1 SARSRRSSRARRSS
15 PTPSASSPRSS
26 SRTAPPRWR
35 PCAAARSRSWTAAC
49 PSKRRSPAWPWGS
62 SRRAARCAS
71 SPTFWATRTIS
82 VTWTSRSRARR
93 PESPPRPRWARSTAA
108 RCARSSTSAPSWRS
122 SRAPTAWC
130 TFPSSPRSGC
140 KRSPTSSRKAT
151 SSRSRCSRWTG
162 RGRSG
167 SPARKRS
174 RRRDSR
180 RRNGRRMQLTRLPNG
195 VRVLS
200 ERLPDLTSATVGIWV
215 ENGSRYERA
224 EQAGISHFLEHL
236 FFKGT
241 ARRTAAQ
248 IAQEIDAVGGVLNAF
263 TGKEYTC
270 YYAKVLREHLPLALD
285 LLADIF
291 TQSTFAAEEIERER
305 SVIVQE
311 ISQVEDTPDD
321 YVHELF
327 NLAFWPGHP
336 LSRPIAGTAETVSRL
351 ERDDFLSSYCDAGY
365 AGVYVGTGA
374 EWTRE
379 VVEVIRDE
387 LGRVTRDG
395 LTPDELLRA
404 KNQMKGSLL
413 LGLETS
419 DSRMSRIAK
428 NEIYFGRDVPLEEVA
443 AGIDAVTNDDV
454 LRVSRRLFRPDA
466 LALTVLGDL
475 KG

>member
-1 SARSRRSSRARRSS
+1 
-15 PTPSASSPRSS
+15 
-26 SRTAPPRWR
+26 
-35 PCAAARSRSWTAAC
+35 
-49 PSKRRSPAWPWGS
+49 
-62 SRRAARCAS
+62 
-71 SPTFWATRTIS
+71 
-82 VTWTSRSRARR
+82 
-93 PESPPRPRWARSTAA
+93 
-108 RCARSSTSAPSWRS
+108 
-122 SRAPTAWC
+122 
-130 TFPSSPRSGC
+130 
-140 KRSPTSSRKAT
+140 
-151 SSRSRCSRWTG
+151 
-162 RGRSG
+162 
-167 SPARKRS
+167 
-174 RRRDSR
+174 
-180 RRNGRRMQLTRLPNG
+180 MQVTRLTNG

-200 ERLPDLTSATVGIWV
+200 EPLPDLTSATVGIWV

-241 ARRTAAQ
+241 ARRSAAQ

-351 ERDDFLSSYCDAGY
+351 GRDDFLRFLEVRYRPDRVLIAAAGALTHDALLAVADRQFGALAGSAAGVDGGPPEPRAGVSVHEKRLEQVHLCLGTPGIAQTDAERYAAHLVNLALGGGMSSRLFQEIRERRGKAYTVYSFLSSYCDAGY
-365 AGVYVGTGA
+365 TGVYVGTSA

-379 VVEVIRDE
+379 VVEVIRGE
-387 LGRVTRDG
+387 LARVVRDG
-395 LTPDELLRA
+395 LAPDELLRA

-475 KG
+475 KGHALGDEVLAS

>member
-1 SARSRRSSRARRSS
+1 MQ
-15 PTPSASSPRSS
+15 
-26 SRTAPPRWR
+26 
-35 PCAAARSRSWTAAC
+35 
-49 PSKRRSPAWPWGS
+49 
-62 SRRAARCAS
+62 
-71 SPTFWATRTIS
+71 ATRL
-82 VTWTSRSRARR
+82 A
-93 PESPPRPRWARSTAA
+93 
-108 RCARSSTSAPSWRS
+108 
-122 SRAPTAWC
+122 
-130 TFPSSPRSGC
+130 
-140 KRSPTSSRKAT
+140 
-151 SSRSRCSRWTG
+151 
-162 RGRSG
+162 
-167 SPARKRS
+167 
-174 RRRDSR
+174 
-180 RRNGRRMQLTRLPNG
+180 NG

-200 ERLPDLTSATVGIWV
+200 EPLPDLTSATVGIWV

-351 ERDDFLSSYCDAGY
+351 GRDDFLRFLEARYRPDRVLIAAAGALTHDALLAVADRQFGALAGSAAGVDGGPPEPRAGVSVHEKRLEQVHLCLGAPGIAQTDADRYPAHVVNLALGGGMSSRLFQEIRERRGKAYTVYSFLSSYCDAGY
-365 AGVYVGTGA
+365 AGVYVGTSA

-395 LTPDELLRA
+395 LAPDELLRA

-475 KG
+475 KGHALGDEVLAS

>member
-1 SARSRRSSRARRSS
+1 
-15 PTPSASSPRSS
+15 
-26 SRTAPPRWR
+26 
-35 PCAAARSRSWTAAC
+35 
-49 PSKRRSPAWPWGS
+49 
-62 SRRAARCAS
+62 
-71 SPTFWATRTIS
+71 
-82 VTWTSRSRARR
+82 
-93 PESPPRPRWARSTAA
+93 
-108 RCARSSTSAPSWRS
+108 
-122 SRAPTAWC
+122 
-130 TFPSSPRSGC
+130 
-140 KRSPTSSRKAT
+140 
-151 SSRSRCSRWTG
+151 
-162 RGRSG
+162 
-167 SPARKRS
+167 
-174 RRRDSR
+174 
-180 RRNGRRMQLTRLPNG
+180 MQVTRLTNG

-200 ERLPDLTSATVGIWV
+200 EPLPDLTSATVGIWV

-336 LSRPIAGTAETVSRL
+336 LSRPIAGTAETVSGLGRDDFLRFLEARYRPDRVLIAAAGALTHDALLAVADRQFGALTGSAAGVDGGPPEPRAGVSVHEKRL
-351 ERDDFLSSYCDAGY
+351 EQVHLCLGAPGIAQTDADRYPAHVVNLALGGGMSSRLFQEIRERRGKAYTVYSFLSSYCDAGY
-365 AGVYVGTGA
+365 TGVYVGTSA
-374 EWTRE
+374 EWARE

-387 LGRVTRDG
+387 LARVTRDG
-395 LTPDELLRA
+395 LAPDELLRA

-443 AGIDAVTNDDV
+443 AGIDAVTNDDI

-475 KG
+475 KGHALGDEVLAS

>member
-1 SARSRRSSRARRSS
+1 
-15 PTPSASSPRSS
+15 
-26 SRTAPPRWR
+26 
-35 PCAAARSRSWTAAC
+35 
-49 PSKRRSPAWPWGS
+49 
-62 SRRAARCAS
+62 
-71 SPTFWATRTIS
+71 
-82 VTWTSRSRARR
+82 
-93 PESPPRPRWARSTAA
+93 
-108 RCARSSTSAPSWRS
+108 
-122 SRAPTAWC
+122 
-130 TFPSSPRSGC
+130 
-140 KRSPTSSRKAT
+140 
-151 SSRSRCSRWTG
+151 
-162 RGRSG
+162 
-167 SPARKRS
+167 
-174 RRRDSR
+174 
-180 RRNGRRMQLTRLPNG
+180 MQVTRLTNG

-200 ERLPDLTSATVGIWV
+200 EPLPDLTSATVGIWV

-351 ERDDFLSSYCDAGY
+351 ARDDFLRFLEARYRPDRVLIAAAGALGHDDLLAVAERYFGVLAGSATRVDGAPPEPRAGVSVHEKRLEQVHLCLGTPGIAQTDAERYAAHLVNLALGGGMSSRLFQEIRERRGKAYTVYSFLSSYCDAGY
-365 AGVYVGTGA
+365 TGVYVGTSA
-374 EWTRE
+374 EWARE

-395 LTPDELLRA
+395 LAPEELLRA

-454 LRVSRRLFRPDA
+454 LRISRRLFRPEA

-475 KG
+475 KGHALGDEVLAS